1 MRMET
6 VLYIIQI
13 VSLVI
18 VFICTVI
25 MTARVRKAFN
35 YMFNYCKSHGS
46 NKNTITREFKK
57 VMKILEGK

>member
-25 MTARVRKAFN
+25 MTTRVRKAFN
-35 YMFNYCKSHGS
+35 YMVEYCKSRGS
-46 NKNTITREFKK
+46 SKNNVTREFRK
-57 VMKILEGK
+57 VIKMLGGK